1 MKNERVEKIF
11 YECMK
16 IVDDKNHDYASEED
30 FYKNFR
36 MVEVIGTPAWIG
48 CYIRFLDKVSRM
60 NGFIE
65 RLQRDGTA
73 EVKNESIEDTF
84 QDAINYM
91 AICLD
96 LFRQQAKDKKRKPKI
111 ERGNN
116 D

>member
-11 YECMK
+11 YECME
-16 IVDDKNHDYASEED
+16 IVDCKNHDYASEED

-65 RLQRDGTA
+65 RLQRNGKA

-96 LFRQQAKDKKRKPKI
+96 LFRQYS
-111 ERGNN
+111 ERSNKN

>member
-1 MKNERVEKIF
+1 MKNERVENIY

-16 IVDDKNHDYASEED
+16 IVDDKNHDYASKDD

-36 MVEVIGTPAWIG
+36 MVEVIGTPAWVG

-65 RLQRDGTA
+65 RLQKDGKA

-84 QDAINYM
+84 LDEINYM

-96 LFRQQAKDKKRKPKI
+96 LYRQHN
-111 ERGNN
+111 ERSKN
-116 D
+116 DG